1 MKFDEYKILAEKTL
15 SNEFHSDKKVE
26 RILHASLGLA
36 TEIEELLINYNGE
49 MDKINILE
57 EMGDACWYVSIYY
70 REYPNIKE
78 PIEIEIENSL
88 NPKDIIMDMLKSILR
103 LQDIIKKKIFYN
115 KTIDENAISTLVS
128 EIDIDIR
135 KYLKLNDIR
144 IEDVW
149 ERNINKLRARYGEKF
164 SSERAITRDLETER
178 EILEGGSK

>member
-36 TEIEELLINYNGE
+36 TEIEELLINYDVE
-49 MDKINILE
+49 MDRTNILE
-57 EMGDACWYVSIYY
+57 EMGDVCWYISIYY

-78 PIEIEIENSL
+78 PLESEIEIGGS
-88 NPKDIIMDMLKSILR
+88 PKDIIMDMLKSILK

-115 KTIDENAISTLVS
+115 KNIDEDIVGKLVT
-128 EIDIDIR
+128 EIDVDIR
-135 KYLKLNDIR
+135 KYLKLNDIK

-149 ERNINKLRARYGEKF
+149 EKNINKLKARYGEKF
-164 SSERAITRDLETER
+164 SSERAINRDLETER
-178 EILEGGSK
+178 EILEKGSN